1 MKKILV
7 TRKLLDENNKRL
19 INIFDAKFNDEDR
32 LLSAKEL
39 ITLSSDCDGILSF
52 PTTIIDK
59 DIIMKLSNNI
69 KIISNYAVGFGNVD
83 VDAAK
88 EKGIIVTNTPEVLT
102 DATADISML
111 LLLGASRRAYEGRL
125 AAEKENWN
133 WSADYLIGKQMSGKK
148 LGILGMGRIGR
159 AVADRARGFNMEIHY
174 HNRNRLSPELEN
186 GAIFHNNIN
195 DLFKNSEFLSINC
208 PGSKGT
214 ENLINDETLKNFP
227 NGVVIANAARG
238 EVIDDEAMIKAM
250 KSGKVFALGL
260 DVYRGEPKINKK
272 YLDLK
277 NLFLLPHL
285 GSATAR
291 TRIAMGDRAIDNLDN
306 FLNKNIEPKD
316 RVN

>member
-59 DIIMKLSNNI
+59 DTIMKLSNNI